1 MEYTHLENKLAE
13 IGAEV
18 REKYKAKLKANGV
31 YATGKLFNSVDFKL
45 TIKDGEI
52 ELHFIALDYW
62 INIEEGRKPNSK
74 MPKVE
79 EIRKWMI
86 TRGIPDKPGLAFVI
100 ARSIGKKGIKPNPF
114 LRETRIEIEGLVPEI
129 KLALEKDLKEFSDK
143 NIKGK
148 IKQQLNN

>member
-13 IGAEV
+13 IGAEI
-18 REKYKAKLKANGV
+18 KKTYKSKLKANGV
-31 YATGKLFNSVDFKL
+31 YATGKLFDSVDFKL
-45 TIKDGEI
+45 TVKEGEI
-52 ELHFIALDYW
+52 ELHFTALDYW

-74 MPKVE
+74 MPKVD
-79 EIRKWMI
+79 EIRRWMI
-86 TRGIPDKPGLAFVI
+86 TRGIPDKEGLAFVI

-114 LRETRIEIEGLVPEI
+114 LRETRIEIESMIPQI
-129 KLALEKDLKEFSDK
+129 KTALEEDLKAFSDK

>member
-1 MEYTHLENKLAE
+1 MEYIHLENKLSE

-45 TIKDGEI
+45 TVKEREI
-52 ELHFIALDYW
+52 ELYFTALDYW

-74 MPKVE
+74 MPRVE

-86 TRGIPDKPGLAFVI
+86 TRGIPDKPGTAFVI
-100 ARSIGKKGIKPNPF
+100 ARSIAKKGIKPNPF
-114 LRETRIEIEGLVPEI
+114 LRETRVEIQELVPSI
-129 KLALEKDLKEFSDK
+129 KIALEKDLDSYMDK

-148 IKQQLNN
+148 IKEQLNN